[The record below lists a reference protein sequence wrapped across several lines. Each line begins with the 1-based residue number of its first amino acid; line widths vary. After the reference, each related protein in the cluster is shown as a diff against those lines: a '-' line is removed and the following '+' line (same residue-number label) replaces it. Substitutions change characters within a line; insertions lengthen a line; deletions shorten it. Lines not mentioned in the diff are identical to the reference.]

1 MKQLGAIL
9 GIVIVLL
16 VWTSLYTVSET
27 ELAIK
32 FRLGEIIQT
41 DIEPGLHVK
50 MPLVNNVR
58 KFEGRIMTLDAE
70 PERYLTSEK
79 KDVIVDSFVKW
90 RISDATRFYTATR
103 GDEFVARQRLGQII
117 KDGLRSEFAKR
128 TLREVVTDQRG
139 EIMSILRETADRNT
153 DELGI
158 SVVDVRIKRID
169 LPEEVSESVYARMRA
184 ERSRVANELRAEGRE
199 EAEQIR
205 AEAERR
211 RTVILA
217 EAYREAEGI
226 RGEGDAKATEIYAK
240 AFSDDPEFYSFSR
253 SLKAYRETFQDPSDL
268 FVLDPSSDFFDYFN
282 EGAGEFKSQAGSGG

>member
-9 GIVIVLL
+9 GVAVVFLI
-16 VWTSLYTVSET
+16 WSSLYIVTET

-58 KFEGRIMTLDAE
+58 KFEKRIMTLDAE

-90 RISDATRFYTATR
+90 RIRDASRFYTATR
-103 GDEFVARQRLGQII
+103 GNEFVARQRLSQII

-139 EIMSILRETADRNT
+139 EIMTTLRETADRNT

-158 SVVDVRIKRID
+158 SVVDVRVKRID

-211 RTVILA
+211 RTVLLA
-217 EAYREAEGI
+217 EAYREAEAI
-226 RGEGDAKATEIYAK
+226 RGEGDAQATAIYAE

-253 SLKAYRETFQDPSDL
+253 SLQAYRETFRDRSDM
-268 FVLDPSSDFFDYFN
+268 FVLDPNSDFFDYFN
-282 EGAGEFKSQAGSGG
+282 EGAGEFERGAAAQP